1 MMYATLLAQAAIVV
15 SLALFGG
22 PVSTADPVKHP
33 IVATAGTPAPYDRAR
48 LHCRLYF
55 GCAPASS
62 LAVGSVQD

>member
-15 SLALFGG
+15 SLALFSG

-33 IVATAGTPAPYDRAR
+33 VVATAGTLAEHNRAR

-62 LAVGSVQD
+62 LVVNSFQN